1 MSESFPTRSVAES
14 LGFPSGYFSV
24 RSLANGKMWDIH
36 GNFDA
41 DGTLVYLWRE
51 KEKSLV
57 EGLRVVV
64 YFCAAPLN
72 QYLDCYRLKRF
83 KGR

>member
-1 MSESFPTRSVAES
+1 MNEPLPTRSVAES
-14 LGFPSGYFSV
+14 LGFPPGYFSI
-24 RSLANGKMWDIH
+24 RSLSNGKLWDIH

-57 EGLRVVV
+57 ESAV
-64 YFCAAPLN
+64 
-72 QYLDCYRLKRF
+72 
-83 KGR
+83 

>member
-1 MSESFPTRSVAES
+1 MDGLLPTRSVAES
-14 LGFPSGYFSV
+14 LGFPPGYFSI
-24 RSLANGKMWDIH
+24 RSLANGKLWDIH

-57 EGLRVVV
+57 ES
-64 YFCAAPLN
+64 AI
-72 QYLDCYRLKRF
+72 
-83 KGR
+83 

>member
-1 MSESFPTRSVAES
+1 MDTVSTRNIAES
-14 LGFPSGYFSV
+14 LGFPSGYFSI
-24 RSLANGKMWDIH
+24 RSLATGKLWDIH

-57 EGLRVVV
+57 ESQLLLT
-64 YFCAAPLN
+64 F
-72 QYLDCYRLKRF
+72 RF
-83 KGR
+83 RDPPC